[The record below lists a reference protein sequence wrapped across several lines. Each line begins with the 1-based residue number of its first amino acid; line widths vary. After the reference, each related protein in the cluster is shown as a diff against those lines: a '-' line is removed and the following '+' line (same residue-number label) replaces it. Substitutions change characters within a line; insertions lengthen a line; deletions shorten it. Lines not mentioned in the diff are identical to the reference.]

1 MEEDGTVLVPSGMP
15 PHPELFAAYAI
26 GKQQFRTGY
35 NPRASFRIVTGTLF
49 IFMAERCLW
58 EKANMDF
65 PVIAPFN
72 VCLRII
78 VTATGDIS
86 DNISC
91 GR

>member
-1 MEEDGTVLVPSGMP
+1 MFYLKKNRYGN
-15 PHPELFAAYAI
+15 
-26 GKQQFRTGY
+26 TGY
-35 NPRASFRIVTGTLF
+35 NPRASFRVVTGTLF
-49 IFMAERCLW
+49 IFMAERCMW

-86 DNISC
+86 DDISC